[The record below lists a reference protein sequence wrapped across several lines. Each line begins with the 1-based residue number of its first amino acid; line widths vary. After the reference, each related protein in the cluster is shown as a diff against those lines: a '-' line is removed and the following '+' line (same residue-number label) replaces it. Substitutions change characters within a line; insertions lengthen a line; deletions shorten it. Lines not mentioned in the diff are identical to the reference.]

1 MSTRGRSD
9 DRAARRAGT
18 DAKNVAGTGGGDP
31 GRPSS
36 GAPGPDAGGPGSA
49 GDITAPAA
57 PLYGLLAEFSAP
69 DALVRAARAAR
80 DRYTHV
86 DAYAP
91 YSVEGLAD
99 AVGFPHNR
107 MPLVALLGGIVGGA
121 GAYFLPWYTA
131 VIDYPIDSG
140 GRPLH
145 SWPAF
150 VPATF
155 ELTVLGAALAIF
167 FGLWLMNGLPRLNHP
182 LFNAPDFD
190 LASRNRFFLCIP
202 ASDAAFDLHDTADF
216 LRGLQP
222 LRVSEVREEPPT

>member
-1 MSTRGRSD
+1 MSTDGD
-9 DRAARRAGT
+9 TDARAGPPPGSVVSGT
-18 DAKNVAGTGGGDP
+18 VATGP
-31 GRPSS
+31 VVK
-36 GAPGPDAGGPGSA
+36 GSA
-49 GDITAPAA
+49 GNDSAPVG
-57 PLYGLLAEFSAP
+57 LYGLLAEFPTP
-69 DALVRAARAAR
+69 DALLQAARAAR
-80 DRYTHV
+80 ERYKHV

-99 AVGFPHNR
+99 AVGFTRNR
-107 MPLVALLGGIVGGA
+107 VPLVALLGGLAGGA
-121 GAYFLPWYTA
+121 GAYVLQWYTA
-131 VIDYPIDSG
+131 VIDYPIDAG

-150 VPATF
+150 IPATF

-190 LASRNRFFLCIP
+190 LASRNRFFLCIR

-216 LRGLQP
+216 LHSLRS
-222 LRVSEVREEPPT
+222 LRVSEVAEEAT